1 MAMHQDNGVD
11 IDHRVSGHMSGT
23 AANSHRKQCVLGSE
37 MYDPACMVQACAN
50 SFTMFLGGIVLNALT
65 SSVVQNIPFTVLSDL
80 LPPEQL
86 G

>member
-1 MAMHQDNGVD
+1 MSNACL
-11 IDHRVSGHMSGT
+11 HREDRAEHNLV
-23 AANSHRKQCVLGSE
+23 CL
-37 MYDPACMVQACAN
+37 VQACAN

-65 SSVVQNIPFTVLSDL
+65 SSVVQNIPYTILSDL

>member
-1 MAMHQDNGVD
+1 
-11 IDHRVSGHMSGT
+11 
-23 AANSHRKQCVLGSE
+23 
-37 MYDPACMVQACAN
+37 MVQATAN

-65 SSVVQNIPFTVLSDL
+65 SSVIQNIPYAILSDL

>member
-1 MAMHQDNGVD
+1 M
-11 IDHRVSGHMSGT
+11 IWCET
-23 AANSHRKQCVLGSE
+23 
-37 MYDPACMVQACAN
+37 VQACAN

-65 SSVVQNIPFTVLSDL
+65 SSVVQNIPFTILSDM

>member
-1 MAMHQDNGVD
+1 MWMPGCDLAMSSAYSAKEADQGRAHSDYA
-11 IDHRVSGHMSGT
+11 I
-23 AANSHRKQCVLGSE
+23 
-37 MYDPACMVQACAN
+37 VQACAT

-65 SSVVQNIPFTVLSDL
+65 SSVVQNIPFTILSDM

>member
-1 MAMHQDNGVD
+1 MTDL
-11 IDHRVSGHMSGT
+11 
-23 AANSHRKQCVLGSE
+23 LGS
-37 MYDPACMVQACAN
+37 MLQAMAT

-65 SSVVQNIPFTVLSDL
+65 SSVVMNIPFAILSDL